1 MADLLRWLRYLLAA
15 SDIAREVE
23 QARLCGRLAL
33 SCAARS
39 TESGDSWQVAARAHR
54 TRRDAH
60 MGAARQM
67 AGKPVRF
74 SLLSA

>member
-1 MADLLRWLRYLLAA
+1 MIRAIHRLIAA
-15 SDIAREVE
+15 SDIVREVE

-39 TESGDSWQVAARAHR
+39 TEAGDAWEVAARAHR

-60 MGAARQM
+60 IGAARQL

-74 SLLSA
+74 FLLSA

>member
-1 MADLLRWLRYLLAA
+1 MIRFLARLIAA

-39 TESGDSWQVAARAHR
+39 TEAGDSWAVAARAHR
-54 TRRDAH
+54 ARRDAH
-60 MGAARQM
+60 MGAARQL

-74 SLLSA
+74 SVLSA

>member
-1 MADLLRWLRYLLAA
+1 MTRWLLSLLAA
-15 SDIAREVE
+15 GDIAREVE

-33 SCAARS
+33 ACAARS
-39 TESGDSWQVAARAHR
+39 TEPGDSWAVAARAHR

-60 MGAARQM
+60 MGAARHM

>member
-1 MADLLRWLRYLLAA
+1 MIRFLARLLAA

-39 TESGDSWQVAARAHR
+39 TETGDSWRVAARAHLA
-54 TRRDAH
+54 RRDAH
-60 MGAARQM
+60 IGAARQL